1 MKVFSVS
8 YLPPMGLNAAGY
20 QRAYGDLATIR
31 EILRLTITSSLQYQC
46 FTERHCMEVL
56 TLLVQVICTFCTFA
70 LVHSCT
76 VVHKLYGIAVQQLTD
91 LQCISKASMTCHRCS
106 LAAASIVLSLYSHSG
121 YCRDDSRQ
129 YMTISACPA
138 AVVFLGPC
146 PKKEPKRGRLQ
157 CISRG
162 FHPLDVWTVILSDS
176 PWTADRCSRKKS
188 PDSAYSVAGLQ

>member
-31 EILRLTITSSLQYQC
+31 EILRKTITSSLQYQC

-56 TLLVQVICTFCTFA
+56 TLLAQVICTFCTF
-70 LVHSCT
+70 LPVHSCT
-76 VVHKLYGIAVQQLTD
+76 VVHKLYGIAVQQLMD

-138 AVVFLGPC
+138 AVVFLGT
-146 PKKEPKRGRLQ
+146 L
-157 CISRG
+157 
-162 FHPLDVWTVILSDS
+162 
-176 PWTADRCSRKKS
+176 SRKRTKKGTPTVYIPGFS
-188 PDSAYSVAGLQ
+188 SVGCLDCDSL